1 MNIFA
6 SLEETLSPHGEPK
19 APIVGLM
26 VEDWDENVQDAAGAL
41 VNLGYAVQTIP
52 KTQSYS
58 AESFVN
64 GIVKEDPVPDGQVP
78 QVLFYYKGKPED
90 VTDSIPVLVADN
102 GNVKVSVEGK
112 MKELAEYMGM
122 IEDADNANSEGDHE
136 FR

>member
-1 MNIFA
+1 
-6 SLEETLSPHGEPK
+6 
-19 APIVGLM
+19 
-26 VEDWDENVQDAAGAL
+26 
-41 VNLGYAVQTIP
+41 
-52 KTQSYS
+52 
-58 AESFVN
+58 
-64 GIVKEDPVPDGQVP
+64 VKEDPVPNGQEP